1 MDLIG
6 NTISMVNGAFTNST
20 QATLIRKLTFYVT
33 TAREF
38 FLLNNHNTRNDVD
51 NTSKEFIKYDP
62 NGYKCCEQNDY
73 LELRSPVPFELDI
86 NWDDDSEIE
95 HVVAT
100 KSDSFYHVRWYSYDS
115 DYYKKYTGNGTDGKK
130 DELVPSWAFR
140 NHIFQGTK
148 KEHVVTMTFTKGY
161 IDWIFAYYIRFG
173 KYPLF
178 EVPELTTID
187 TSECPCD
194 VINTDRFLYCPN
206 LTTLGLRD
214 SIRSKYDK
222 YPDSIWQLTKLEN
235 LYIGSMVSD
244 RNADNNG
251 IRNIVK
257 LKNLVNFTIDSGVD
271 RYIKEFNE
279 LPNIRNIKISQRSN
293 ISTVKTMF
301 SKDGITKINPNL
313 HQLNP
318 LSCWQD
324 DTYNDMDIVTGTC
337 LNEIEDLSH
346 IKNLPTFFQIPK
358 GKKLVIPEWMDRT
371 FNFNYLDWGKIFG
384 QDRIDGKPTTIDLG
398 IESLYEHTKQFG
410 YNQNYVD
417 GPYKGKRNPWYN
429 LKLIAYSQRQ
439 PVSYRPTGIYQEP
452 TGFEKGVSDGNPTT
466 PMEMLYVLVNNYKW
480 TCIIPPKI
488 SINTNPGET
497 LKPASISLATIE
509 DEAINDNTL
518 EYVEYNTDEKNEID
532 GRILLIKD
540 SNVIDVIEGDLSH
553 TSVLVPND
561 VDIISFKTEDEA
573 KEYCN
578 KEGYNILLPNKNRWV

>member
-6 NTISMVNGAFTNST
+6 DIIPMVNGACTNST
-20 QATLIRKLTFYVT
+20 QTTLVRKLTFYVT

-38 FLLNNHNTRNDVD
+38 FLLNTHGSHGSVD
-51 NTSKEFIKYDP
+51 NTSKEYIKYDP
-62 NGYKCCEQNDY
+62 NGYNCCDNNDY
-73 LELRSPVPFELDI
+73 LELRSPVSFELDI
-86 NWDDDSEIE
+86 NWDDNSEIE

-100 KSDSFYHVRWYSYDS
+100 KSGSFYYVRWYSYDS
-115 DYYKKYTGNGTDGKK
+115 DYYRKYTGNGTDGQK
-130 DELVPSWAFR
+130 DVLIPNWAFR

-161 IDWIFAYYIRFG
+161 IDYIYAYYLRFG

-206 LTTLGLRD
+206 LTTLGLRS
-214 SIRSKYDK
+214 SISSKYDI
-222 YPDSIWQLTKLEN
+222 YPNSLWQLTKLKN
-235 LYIGSMVSD
+235 LYIDSFVSD

-257 LKNLVNFTIDSGVD
+257 LKNLVNLTIHGGVD

-279 LPNIRNIKISQRSN
+279 LPNIRYIKISQNGDTSN
-293 ISTVKTMF
+293 IKTIF

-313 HQLNP
+313 YQLNP
-318 LSCWQD
+318 LSSWQD
-324 DTYNDMDIVTGTC
+324 DTDTDMDIVTGTC
-337 LNEIEDLSH
+337 FNEIEDLSH
-346 IKNLPTFFQIPK
+346 ITVLPTFFQIPK
-358 GKKLVIPEWMDRT
+358 GKKIIIPEWMDRT
-371 FNFNYLDWGKIFG
+371 FNFKSLDWGKIFG
-384 QDRIDGKPTTIDLG
+384 QDRIDRKPTTIDLA

-429 LKLIAYSQRQ
+429 LKLTAYSQSQ

-452 TGFEKGVSDGNPTT
+452 TGFEKGVSDGNPTS

-480 TCIIPPKI
+480 TCIIPPETP
-488 SINTNPGET
+488 INTNPGET
-497 LKPASISLATIE
+497 FKPDSISLATIE

-518 EYVEYNTDEKNEID
+518 EYVEYNTDEKNEVD

-540 SNVIDVIEGDLSH
+540 SNVTDIIEGDLFN
-553 TSVLVPND
+553 TSVLIPND

-578 KEGYNILLPNKNRWV
+578 EKGYIYPSSK

>member
-6 NTISMVNGAFTNST
+6 DIIPMVNGACTNST
-20 QATLIRKLTFYVT
+20 QTTLVRKLTFYVT

-38 FLLNNHNTRNDVD
+38 FLLNRNGSHGSVD
-51 NTSKEFIKYDP
+51 NTSKEYIKYDP
-62 NGYKCCEQNDY
+62 NGYNCCDNNDY
-73 LELRSPVPFELDI
+73 LELRSPVSFELDI
-86 NWDDDSEIE
+86 NWDDNSEIE

-100 KSDSFYHVRWYSYDS
+100 KSGSFYYVRWYSYDS
-115 DYYKKYTGNGTDGKK
+115 DYYRKYTGNGTDGQK
-130 DELVPSWAFR
+130 DVLIPNWAFR

-161 IDWIFAYYIRFG
+161 IDYIYAYYLRFG

-194 VINTDRFLYCPN
+194 IINTDRFLYCPN
-206 LTTLGLRD
+206 LTTLGLR
-214 SIRSKYDK
+214 SAISSKYDI
-222 YPDSIWQLTKLEN
+222 YPNSLWQLTKLKN
-235 LYIGSMVSD
+235 LYIDSFVSD

-257 LKNLVNFTIDSGVD
+257 LKNLVNLTIHGGVD

-279 LPNIRNIKISQRSN
+279 LPNIRYIKISQDGDTSN
-293 ISTVKTMF
+293 IKTIF

-313 HQLNP
+313 YQLNP
-318 LSCWQD
+318 LSFWQD
-324 DTYNDMDIVTGTC
+324 ATDTDMDIVTGTC
-337 LNEIEDLSH
+337 FNEIEDLSH
-346 IKNLPTFFQIPK
+346 ITVLPTFFQIPK
-358 GKKLVIPEWMDRT
+358 GKKIIIPEWMDRT
-371 FNFNYLDWGKIFG
+371 FNFKSLDWGKIFG
-384 QDRIDGKPTTIDLG
+384 QDRIDRKPTTIDLA

-429 LKLIAYSQRQ
+429 LKLTAYSQSQ

-452 TGFEKGVSDGNPTT
+452 TGFEKGVSDGNPTS

-480 TCIIPPKI
+480 TCIIPPETP
-488 SINTNPGET
+488 INTNPGET
-497 LKPASISLATIE
+497 FKPDSISLATIE

-518 EYVEYNTDEKNEID
+518 EYVEYNTDEKNEVD

-540 SNVIDVIEGDLSH
+540 SNVTDIIEGDLFN
-553 TSVLVPND
+553 TSVLIPND

-578 KEGYNILLPNKNRWV
+578 EKGYIYPSSK

>member
-6 NTISMVNGAFTNST
+6 DIIPMVNGACTNST
-20 QATLIRKLTFYVT
+20 QTTLVRKLTFYVT

-38 FLLNNHNTRNDVD
+38 FLLNKLGSHGSVD
-51 NTSKEFIKYDP
+51 NTSKEYIKYDP
-62 NGYKCCEQNDY
+62 NGYNCCDNNDY
-73 LELRSPVPFELDI
+73 LELRSPVSFELDI
-86 NWDDDSEIE
+86 NWDDNSEIE

-100 KSDSFYHVRWYSYDS
+100 KSGSFYYVRWYSYDS
-115 DYYKKYTGNGTDGKK
+115 DYYRKYTGNGTDGQK
-130 DELVPSWAFR
+130 DVLIPNWAFR

-161 IDWIFAYYIRFG
+161 IDYIYAYYLRFG

-206 LTTLGLRD
+206 LTTLGLR
-214 SIRSKYDK
+214 SAISSKYDI
-222 YPDSIWQLTKLEN
+222 YPNSLWQLTKLKN
-235 LYIGSMVSD
+235 LYIDSFVSD

-257 LKNLVNFTIDSGVD
+257 LKNLVNLTIHGGVD

-279 LPNIRNIKISQRSN
+279 LPNIRYIKISQNGDTSN
-293 ISTVKTMF
+293 IKTIF

-313 HQLNP
+313 YQLNP

-324 DTYNDMDIVTGTC
+324 GTDTDMDIVTGTC
-337 LNEIEDLSH
+337 FNEIEDLSH
-346 IKNLPTFFQIPK
+346 ITVLPTFFQIPK
-358 GKKLVIPEWMDRT
+358 GKKIIIPEWMDRT
-371 FNFNYLDWGKIFG
+371 FNFKSLDWGKIFG
-384 QDRIDGKPTTIDLG
+384 QDRIDRKPTTIDLA

-429 LKLIAYSQRQ
+429 LKLTAYSQSQ

-452 TGFEKGVSDGNPTT
+452 TGFDKGVSDGNPTS
-466 PMEMLYVLVNNYKW
+466 PMEILYVLVNNYKW
-480 TCIIPPKI
+480 TCIIPPETP
-488 SINTNPGET
+488 INTNPGET
-497 LKPASISLATIE
+497 FKPDSISLATIE

-518 EYVEYNTDEKNEID
+518 EYVEYNTDEKNEVD

-540 SNVIDVIEGDLSH
+540 SNVTDIIEGDLFN
-553 TSVLVPND
+553 TSVLIPND

-578 KEGYNILLPNKNRWV
+578 EKGYIYPSSK

>member
-6 NTISMVNGAFTNST
+6 DIIPMVNGACTNST
-20 QATLIRKLTFYVT
+20 QTTLVRKLTFYVT

-38 FLLNNHNTRNDVD
+38 FLLNTHGSHGNVD
-51 NTSKEFIKYDP
+51 NTSKEYIKYDP
-62 NGYKCCEQNDY
+62 NGYNCCNQNDY
-73 LELRSPVPFELDI
+73 LELRSPVSFELDI

-100 KSDSFYHVRWYSYDS
+100 KSGSLYYVRWYSYDS
-115 DYYKKYTGNGTDGKK
+115 DYYVKYTGNGTDGKK
-130 DELVPSWAFR
+130 DVLIPNWAFR

-161 IDWIFAYYIRFG
+161 IDYIYAYYLRFG

-206 LTTLGLRD
+206 LTTLGLR
-214 SIRSKYDK
+214 SAISSRYDK
-222 YPDSIWQLTKLEN
+222 YPNSLWQLTKLKN
-235 LYIGSMVSD
+235 LYIDSFVSD

-257 LKNLVNFTIDSGVD
+257 LKNLVNLTIHGGVD

-279 LPNIRNIKISQRSN
+279 LPNIRYIKISQDGDTSN
-293 ISTVKTMF
+293 VKTIF

-313 HQLNP
+313 YQLNP

-324 DTYNDMDIVTGTC
+324 HPDTDMDIVIGTC
-337 LNEIEDLSH
+337 FNEIEDLSH
-346 IKNLPTFFQIPK
+346 ITELPTFFQIPK
-358 GKKLVIPEWMDRT
+358 GKKIIIPEWMDRA
-371 FNFNYLDWGKIFG
+371 FNFKNLNWGKIFG
-384 QDRIDGKPTTIDLG
+384 QDRIDRKPTTIDLG

-429 LKLIAYSQRQ
+429 LKLTAYSQSQ

-452 TGFEKGVSDGNPTT
+452 TGFEKGISDGNPTS

-480 TCIIPPKI
+480 TCIIPPETP
-488 SINTNPGET
+488 INTNPGET
-497 LKPASISLATIE
+497 LKPTSISLATIE
-509 DEAINDNTL
+509 DESINDNTL
-518 EYVEYNTDEKNEID
+518 EYVEYNTNEKNEVD
-532 GRILLIKD
+532 SRILLIKD
-540 SNVIDVIEGDLSH
+540 SNVTDVIEGDLFN
-553 TSVLVPND
+553 TSVFIPND

-573 KEYCN
+573 KEYCT
-578 KEGYNILLPNKNRWV
+578 KEGYIYPSSK

>member
-6 NTISMVNGAFTNST
+6 DIIPMVNGACTNST
-20 QATLIRKLTFYVT
+20 QTTLVRKLTFYVT

-38 FLLNNHNTRNDVD
+38 FLLNTHGSHSNVD
-51 NTSKEFIKYDP
+51 NTSKEYIKYDP
-62 NGYKCCEQNDY
+62 NGYICCDNNDY
-73 LELRSPVPFELDI
+73 LELRSPVSFELDI

-100 KSDSFYHVRWYSYDS
+100 KSGSFYYVRWYSYDS
-115 DYYKKYTGNGTDGKK
+115 DYYRKYTGNGTDGQK
-130 DELVPSWAFR
+130 DVLIPNWAFR

-161 IDWIFAYYIRFG
+161 IDYIYAYYLRFG

-178 EVPELTTID
+178 EVPELTTIY

-206 LTTLGLRD
+206 LTSLGL
-214 SIRSKYDK
+214 SSAISSKYDK
-222 YPDSIWQLTKLEN
+222 YPNSIWQLTKLKN
-235 LYIGSMVSD
+235 LYIDSFVSD

-257 LKNLVNFTIDSGVD
+257 LKNLVNLTIHGGVD

-279 LPNIRNIKISQRSN
+279 LPNIRYIKISQTGDTSN
-293 ISTVKTMF
+293 VKTIF

-313 HQLNP
+313 YQLNP

-324 DTYNDMDIVTGTC
+324 DSDTDMDIVTGTC
-337 LNEIEDLSH
+337 FNEIEDLSH
-346 IKNLPTFFQIPK
+346 ITVLPTFFQIPK
-358 GKKLVIPEWMDRT
+358 GKKIIIPEWMDRT
-371 FNFNYLDWGKIFG
+371 FNFKSLDWGKIFG
-384 QDRIDGKPTTIDLG
+384 QDRIDRKPTTIDLA

-429 LKLIAYSQRQ
+429 LKLTAYSQSQ

-452 TGFEKGVSDGNPTT
+452 TGFEKGVSDGNPAS

-480 TCIIPPKI
+480 TCIIPPET

-497 LKPASISLATIE
+497 FKPYSISLATIE
-509 DEAINDNTL
+509 NEAINDNTL
-518 EYVEYNTDEKNEID
+518 EYIEYNTNEKNEVD
-532 GRILLIKD
+532 SRILLIKD
-540 SNVIDVIEGDLSH
+540 SNLTDVIEGDLFN
-553 TSVLVPND
+553 TSVLIPND

-578 KEGYNILLPNKNRWV
+578 EKGYMYHSSK

>member
-6 NTISMVNGAFTNST
+6 DIIPMVNGACTNST
-20 QATLIRKLTFYVT
+20 QTTLVRKLTFYVT

-38 FLLNNHNTRNDVD
+38 FLLNTHGSHGNVD
-51 NTSKEFIKYDP
+51 NTSKEYIKYDP
-62 NGYKCCEQNDY
+62 NGYRCCDNNDY
-73 LELRSPVPFELDI
+73 LELRSPVSFELDI

-100 KSDSFYHVRWYSYDS
+100 KSGSFYYVRWYSYDS
-115 DYYKKYTGNGTDGKK
+115 DYYRKYTGNGTDGQK
-130 DELVPSWAFR
+130 DVLIPNWAFR

-161 IDWIFAYYIRFG
+161 IDYIYAYYLRFG

-206 LTTLGLRD
+206 LTTLGLR
-214 SIRSKYDK
+214 SAISSKYDK
-222 YPDSIWQLTKLEN
+222 YPNSLWQLTKLKN
-235 LYIGSMVSD
+235 LYIDSFVSD

-257 LKNLVNFTIDSGVD
+257 LKNLVNLTIHGGVD

-279 LPNIRNIKISQRSN
+279 LPNIRYIKISQDGDTSN
-293 ISTVKTMF
+293 VKTIF

-313 HQLNP
+313 YQLNP
-318 LSCWQD
+318 LSVWQD
-324 DTYNDMDIVTGTC
+324 GTDTDMDIVTGTC
-337 LNEIEDLSH
+337 FNEIEDLSH
-346 IKNLPTFFQIPK
+346 ITVLPTFFQIPK
-358 GKKLVIPEWMDRT
+358 GKKIIIPEWMDRT
-371 FNFNYLDWGKIFG
+371 FNFKSLDWGKIFG
-384 QDRIDGKPTTIDLG
+384 QDRIDRKPTTIDLA

-429 LKLIAYSQRQ
+429 LKLTAYSQSQ
-439 PVSYRPTGIYQEP
+439 PVSYRPTGIYQKP
-452 TGFEKGVSDGNPTT
+452 TGFEKGVSDGNPSS

-480 TCIIPPKI
+480 TCIIPPET

-509 DEAINDNTL
+509 DEAINDNAL
-518 EYVEYNTDEKNEID
+518 EYVEYNTDDKNEVD
-532 GRILLIKD
+532 GKILLIKD
-540 SNVIDVIEGDLSH
+540 SNVTDVIEGDLFN
-553 TSVLVPND
+553 TSVLIPND

-578 KEGYNILLPNKNRWV
+578 EEGYIYPSSK

>member
-6 NTISMVNGAFTNST
+6 DIIPMVNGACTNST
-20 QATLIRKLTFYVT
+20 QTTLVRKLTFYVT

-38 FLLNNHNTRNDVD
+38 FLLNTHGSHGSVD
-51 NTSKEFIKYDP
+51 NTSKEYIKYDP
-62 NGYKCCEQNDY
+62 NGYNCCDNNNY
-73 LELRSPVPFELDI
+73 LELRSPVSFELDI
-86 NWDDDSEIE
+86 NWDDNSEIE

-100 KSDSFYHVRWYSYDS
+100 KSGSFYYVRWYSYDS
-115 DYYKKYTGNGTDGKK
+115 DYYRKYTGNGTDGQK
-130 DELVPSWAFR
+130 DVLIPNWGFR

-161 IDWIFAYYIRFG
+161 IDYIWAYYLNFG

-187 TSECPCD
+187 TQECPCD

-206 LTTLGLRD
+206 LTTLGLR
-214 SIRSKYDK
+214 SVISSKYDK
-222 YPDSIWQLTKLEN
+222 YPNSLWQLTKLKN
-235 LYIGSMVSD
+235 LYIDSFVSD

-257 LKNLVNFTIDSGVD
+257 LKNLVNLTMYNGVD

-279 LPNIRNIKISQRSN
+279 LPNIRYIKISQAGDKSN
-293 ISTVKTMF
+293 IKTIF
-301 SKDGITKINPNL
+301 SKDSITKINPNL
-313 HQLNP
+313 YQLDP
-318 LSCWQD
+318 LSVSQD
-324 DTYNDMDIVTGTC
+324 DTDTDMDIVTGTC
-337 LNEIEDLSH
+337 FNEIEDLSH
-346 IKNLPTFFQIPK
+346 ITVLPTFFQIPK
-358 GKKLVIPEWMDRT
+358 GKKIIIPEWMDRT
-371 FNFNYLDWGKIFG
+371 FNFKSLNWSKIFG
-384 QDRIDGKPTTIDLG
+384 QDRIDRKPTTIDLG
-398 IESLYEHTKQFG
+398 IGSLYEHTKQFG

-429 LKLIAYSQRQ
+429 LKLTAYSQSQ

-452 TGFEKGVSDGNPTT
+452 TGFEKGVSDGNPAS

-480 TCIIPPKI
+480 TCIIPPETP
-488 SINTNPGET
+488 INTNPGET
-497 LKPASISLATIE
+497 LKPTSISLATIE

-518 EYVEYNTDEKNEID
+518 EYVEYNTDEKNEVD

-540 SNVIDVIEGDLSH
+540 SNVTDVIEGDLFN
-553 TSVLVPND
+553 TSVLIPND

-578 KEGYNILLPNKNRWV
+578 EEGYIYPSSK

>member
-6 NTISMVNGAFTNST
+6 DIIPMVNGAFTNST
-20 QATLIRKLTFYVT
+20 QPTLIRKLTFYVT

-38 FLLNNHNTRNDVD
+38 FLLNTRGSHGNVD
-51 NTSKEFIKYDP
+51 NTSKEYIKYDP
-62 NGYKCCEQNDY
+62 NGYRCCDNNDY
-73 LELRSPVPFELDI
+73 LELRSPVSFELDI
-86 NWDDDSEIE
+86 NWDDNSEIE

-100 KSDSFYHVRWYSYDS
+100 KSGSIYYVRWYSYDS
-115 DYYKKYTGNGTDGKK
+115 DYYRKYTGNGTDGQK
-130 DELVPSWAFR
+130 DVLIPNWAFR

-148 KEHVVTMTFTKGY
+148 KEHIVTMTFTKGY
-161 IDWIFAYYIRFG
+161 IDYIYAYYITFG

-187 TSECPCD
+187 TLECPCD

-206 LTTLGLRD
+206 LTTLGLR
-214 SIRSKYDK
+214 SVVRSKYDK
-222 YPDSIWQLTKLEN
+222 YPNSLWQLTKLKN
-235 LYIGSMVSD
+235 LYIDSFVSD

-257 LKNLVNFTIDSGVD
+257 LKNLVNLTIHDGVD

-279 LPNIRNIKISQRSN
+279 LPNIRYIKMSQDGDTSN
-293 ISTVKTMF
+293 VKTIF

-313 HQLNP
+313 YQLNP

-324 DTYNDMDIVTGTC
+324 DTNRNMDIVTGTC
-337 LNEIEDLSH
+337 FNEIEDLSN
-346 IKNLPTFFQIPK
+346 ITVLPNFFQIPK

-371 FNFNYLDWGKIFG
+371 FNFKDLDWGKIFG
-384 QDRIDGKPTTIDLG
+384 QDRIDRKPTTIDLG

-429 LKLIAYSQRQ
+429 LKLTAYSQSQ
-439 PVSYRPTGIYQEP
+439 PVSYRPTGIYQKP
-452 TGFEKGVSDGNPTT
+452 TGFEEGVSDGNPTS

-480 TCIIPPKI
+480 TCIIPPET
-488 SINTNPGET
+488 SIDTNPGET
-497 LKPASISLATIE
+497 LKPYSIE

-518 EYVEYNTDEKNEID
+518 EYVEYNIDEKNEVD

-540 SNVIDVIEGDLSH
+540 SNVTDVIEGDLFN
-553 TSVLVPND
+553 TSVLIPND

-578 KEGYNILLPNKNRWV
+578 EEGYMYPSSK

>member
-6 NTISMVNGAFTNST
+6 DIIPMVNGACTNST
-20 QATLIRKLTFYVT
+20 QTTLVRKLTFYVT

-38 FLLNNHNTRNDVD
+38 FLLNTHGSHGSVD
-51 NTSKEFIKYDP
+51 NTSKEYIKYDP
-62 NGYKCCEQNDY
+62 NGYNCCDNNDY
-73 LELRSPVPFELDI
+73 LELRSPVSFELDI
-86 NWDDDSEIE
+86 NWDDNSEIE

-100 KSDSFYHVRWYSYDS
+100 KSGSFYYVRWYSYDS
-115 DYYKKYTGNGTDGKK
+115 DYYRKYTGNGTDGQK
-130 DELVPSWAFR
+130 DVLIPNWGFR

-161 IDWIFAYYIRFG
+161 IDYIYAYYLSFG

-187 TSECPCD
+187 TQECPCD

-206 LTTLGLRD
+206 LTTLGLRLV
-214 SIRSKYDK
+214 IRSKYDK
-222 YPDSIWQLTKLEN
+222 YPNSLWQLTKLKN
-235 LYIGSMVSD
+235 LYIDSFVSD
-244 RNADNNG
+244 RNADNND

-257 LKNLVNFTIDSGVD
+257 LKNLVNLTMYNGVD

-279 LPNIRNIKISQRSN
+279 LPNIRYINISQSDKSNIKTI
-293 ISTVKTMF
+293 F
-301 SKDGITKINPNL
+301 SKDSITKINPNL
-313 HQLNP
+313 YQLNP
-318 LSCWQD
+318 LSFWQD
-324 DTYNDMDIVTGTC
+324 DTDTDMDIVTGTC
-337 LNEIEDLSH
+337 FNEIEDLSH
-346 IKNLPTFFQIPK
+346 ITVLPTFFQIPK
-358 GKKLVIPEWMDRT
+358 GKKIIIPEWMDRT
-371 FNFNYLDWGKIFG
+371 FNFKSLDWAKIFG
-384 QDRIDGKPTTIDLG
+384 QDRIDRKPTTIDLG
-398 IESLYEHTKQFG
+398 IGSLYEHTKQFG

-429 LKLIAYSQRQ
+429 LKLTAYSQSQ

-452 TGFEKGVSDGNPTT
+452 TGFEKGVSDGNPTS

-480 TCIIPPKI
+480 TCIIPPETP
-488 SINTNPGET
+488 INTNPGET
-497 LKPASISLATIE
+497 LKPDSISLATIE

-518 EYVEYNTDEKNEID
+518 EYVEYNTNEKNEVD

-540 SNVIDVIEGDLSH
+540 SNVTDVIEGDLFN
-553 TSVLVPND
+553 TSVLIPND

-578 KEGYNILLPNKNRWV
+578 EEGYIYPSYK

>member
-6 NTISMVNGAFTNST
+6 DIIPMVNGACTNST
-20 QATLIRKLTFYVT
+20 QTTLVRKLTFYVT

-38 FLLNNHNTRNDVD
+38 FLLNTHGSHGSVD
-51 NTSKEFIKYDP
+51 NTSKEYIKYDP
-62 NGYKCCEQNDY
+62 NGYNCCNNNDY
-73 LELRSPVPFELDI
+73 LELRSPVSFELDI
-86 NWDDDSEIE
+86 NWDDNSEIE

-100 KSDSFYHVRWYSYDS
+100 KSGSFYYVRWYSYDS
-115 DYYKKYTGNGTDGKK
+115 DYYRKYTGNGTDGQK
-130 DELVPSWAFR
+130 DVLIPNWAFR

-161 IDWIFAYYIRFG
+161 IDYIYAYYLRFG

-206 LTTLGLRD
+206 LTTLGLR
-214 SIRSKYDK
+214 SAISSKYDI
-222 YPDSIWQLTKLEN
+222 YPNSLWQLTKLKN
-235 LYIGSMVSD
+235 LYIDSFVSD

-257 LKNLVNFTIDSGVD
+257 LKNLVNLTIHGGVD

-279 LPNIRNIKISQRSN
+279 LPNIRYIKISQDGDTSN
-293 ISTVKTMF
+293 VKTIF

-313 HQLNP
+313 YQLNP
-318 LSCWQD
+318 LSSSQD
-324 DTYNDMDIVTGTC
+324 GTDTDMDIVTGTC
-337 LNEIEDLSH
+337 FNEIEDLSH
-346 IKNLPTFFQIPK
+346 ITVLPIFFQIPK
-358 GKKLVIPEWMDRT
+358 GKKIIIPEWMDRA
-371 FNFNYLDWGKIFG
+371 FNFKNLNWSKIFG
-384 QDRIDGKPTTIDLG
+384 QDRIDRKPTTIDLA

-410 YNQNYVD
+410 YNQNYID

-429 LKLIAYSQRQ
+429 LKLTAYSQPQ

-452 TGFEKGVSDGNPTT
+452 TGFEKGISDGNPTS

-480 TCIIPPKI
+480 TCIIPPETP
-488 SINTNPGET
+488 INTNPGET

-518 EYVEYNTDEKNEID
+518 EYVEYNTDEKNEVD

-540 SNVIDVIEGDLSH
+540 SNVTDVIEGDLFN
-553 TSVLVPND
+553 TSVLIPND

-578 KEGYNILLPNKNRWV
+578 EEGYMYPSSK

>member
-6 NTISMVNGAFTNST
+6 DIIPMVNGACTNST
-20 QATLIRKLTFYVT
+20 QTTLVRKLTFYVT

-38 FLLNNHNTRNDVD
+38 FLLNRNGSHGSVD
-51 NTSKEFIKYDP
+51 NTSKEYIKYDP
-62 NGYKCCEQNDY
+62 NGYNCCDNNDY
-73 LELRSPVPFELDI
+73 LELRSPVSFELDI
-86 NWDDDSEIE
+86 NWDDNSEIE

-100 KSDSFYHVRWYSYDS
+100 KSGSFYYVRWYSYDS
-115 DYYKKYTGNGTDGKK
+115 DYYRKYTGNGTDGQK
-130 DELVPSWAFR
+130 DVLIPNWAFR

-161 IDWIFAYYIRFG
+161 IDYIYAYYLIFG

-194 VINTDRFLYCPN
+194 IINTDRFLYCPN
-206 LTTLGLRD
+206 LTTLGLR
-214 SIRSKYDK
+214 SAISSKYDI
-222 YPDSIWQLTKLEN
+222 YPNSLWQLTKLKN
-235 LYIGSMVSD
+235 LYIDSFVSD

-257 LKNLVNFTIDSGVD
+257 LKNLVNLTIHGGVD

-279 LPNIRNIKISQRSN
+279 LPNIRYIKISQDGDTSN
-293 ISTVKTMF
+293 IKTIF

-313 HQLNP
+313 YQLNP
-318 LSCWQD
+318 LSFWQD
-324 DTYNDMDIVTGTC
+324 ATDTDMDIVTGTC
-337 LNEIEDLSH
+337 FNEIEDLSH
-346 IKNLPTFFQIPK
+346 ITVLPTFFQIPK
-358 GKKLVIPEWMDRT
+358 GKKIIIPEWMDRT
-371 FNFNYLDWGKIFG
+371 FNFKSLDWGKIFG
-384 QDRIDGKPTTIDLG
+384 QDRIDRKPTTIDLA

-429 LKLIAYSQRQ
+429 LKLTAYSQSQ

-452 TGFEKGVSDGNPTT
+452 TGFEKGVSDGNPTS

-480 TCIIPPKI
+480 TCIIPPETP
-488 SINTNPGET
+488 INTNPGET
-497 LKPASISLATIE
+497 FKPDSISLATIE

-518 EYVEYNTDEKNEID
+518 EYVEYNTDEKNEVD

-540 SNVIDVIEGDLSH
+540 SNVTDIIEGDLFN
-553 TSVLVPND
+553 TSVLIPND

-578 KEGYNILLPNKNRWV
+578 EKGYIYPSSK

>member
-6 NTISMVNGAFTNST
+6 DIIPMVNGAFTNST
-20 QATLIRKLTFYVT
+20 QPTLIRKLTFYVT

-38 FLLNNHNTRNDVD
+38 FLLNTRGSHGNVD
-51 NTSKEFIKYDP
+51 NTSKEYIKYDP
-62 NGYKCCEQNDY
+62 NGYRCCDNNDY
-73 LELRSPVPFELDI
+73 LELRSPVSFELDI
-86 NWDDDSEIE
+86 NWDDNSEIE

-100 KSDSFYHVRWYSYDS
+100 KSGSIYYVRWYSYDS
-115 DYYKKYTGNGTDGKK
+115 DYYRKYTGNGTDGQK
-130 DELVPSWAFR
+130 DVLIPNWAFR

-161 IDWIFAYYIRFG
+161 IDYIYAYYITFG

-187 TSECPCD
+187 TLECPCD

-206 LTTLGLRD
+206 LTTLGLR
-214 SIRSKYDK
+214 SVVRSKYDK
-222 YPDSIWQLTKLEN
+222 YPNSLWQLTKLKN
-235 LYIGSMVSD
+235 LYIDSFVSD

-257 LKNLVNFTIDSGVD
+257 LKNLVNLTIHDGVD

-279 LPNIRNIKISQRSN
+279 LPNIRYIKMSQDGDTSN
-293 ISTVKTMF
+293 VKTIF

-313 HQLNP
+313 YQLNP

-324 DTYNDMDIVTGTC
+324 DTNRNMDIVTGTC
-337 LNEIEDLSH
+337 FNEIEDLSN
-346 IKNLPTFFQIPK
+346 ITVLPNFFQIPK

-371 FNFNYLDWGKIFG
+371 FNFKDLDWGKIFG
-384 QDRIDGKPTTIDLG
+384 QDRIDRKPTTIDLG

-429 LKLIAYSQRQ
+429 LKLTAYSQSQ
-439 PVSYRPTGIYQEP
+439 PVSYRPTGIYQKP
-452 TGFEKGVSDGNPTT
+452 TGFEKGVSDGNPTS

-480 TCIIPPKI
+480 TCIIPPET
-488 SINTNPGET
+488 SIDTNPGET
-497 LKPASISLATIE
+497 LKPYSIE

-518 EYVEYNTDEKNEID
+518 EYVEYNIDEKNEVD

-540 SNVIDVIEGDLSH
+540 SNVTDVIEGDLFN
-553 TSVLVPND
+553 TSVLIPND

-578 KEGYNILLPNKNRWV
+578 EEGYMYPSSK

>member
-6 NTISMVNGAFTNST
+6 DIIPMVNGACTNST
-20 QATLIRKLTFYVT
+20 QTTLVRKLTFYVT

-38 FLLNNHNTRNDVD
+38 FLLNTHGSHGNVD
-51 NTSKEFIKYDP
+51 NTSKEYIKYDP
-62 NGYKCCEQNDY
+62 NGYRCCDNNDY
-73 LELRSPVPFELDI
+73 LELRSPVSFELDI

-100 KSDSFYHVRWYSYDS
+100 KSGSFYYVRWYSYDS
-115 DYYKKYTGNGTDGKK
+115 DYYRKYTGNGTDGQK
-130 DELVPSWAFR
+130 DVLIPNWAFR
-140 NHIFQGTK
+140 NHIFQGIK

-161 IDWIFAYYIRFG
+161 IDYIYAYYLRFG

-206 LTTLGLRD
+206 LTTLGLR
-214 SIRSKYDK
+214 SAISSKYDK
-222 YPDSIWQLTKLEN
+222 YPNSLWQLTKLKN
-235 LYIGSMVSD
+235 LYIDSFVSD

-257 LKNLVNFTIDSGVD
+257 LKNLVNLTIHGGVD

-279 LPNIRNIKISQRSN
+279 LPNIRYIKISQDGDTSN
-293 ISTVKTMF
+293 VKTIF

-313 HQLNP
+313 YQLNP
-318 LSCWQD
+318 LSVWQD
-324 DTYNDMDIVTGTC
+324 GTDTDMDIVTGTC
-337 LNEIEDLSH
+337 FNEIEDLSH
-346 IKNLPTFFQIPK
+346 ITVLPTFFQIPK
-358 GKKLVIPEWMDRT
+358 GKKIIIPEWMDRT
-371 FNFNYLDWGKIFG
+371 FNFKSLDWGKIFG
-384 QDRIDGKPTTIDLG
+384 QDRIDRKPTTIDLA

-429 LKLIAYSQRQ
+429 LKLTAYSQSQ
-439 PVSYRPTGIYQEP
+439 PVSYRPTGIYQKP
-452 TGFEKGVSDGNPTT
+452 TGFEKGVSDGNPTS

-480 TCIIPPKI
+480 TCIIPPET

-497 LKPASISLATIE
+497 LKPYSISLAAIE

-518 EYVEYNTDEKNEID
+518 EYVEYNIDEKNEVD

-540 SNVIDVIEGDLSH
+540 SNVTDVIEGDLFN
-553 TSVLVPND
+553 TSVLIPND

-578 KEGYNILLPNKNRWV
+578 EEGYIYPSSK

>member
-6 NTISMVNGAFTNST
+6 DIIPMVNGACTNST
-20 QATLIRKLTFYVT
+20 QTTLVRKLTFYVT

-38 FLLNNHNTRNDVD
+38 FLLNTRGSHGSVD
-51 NTSKEFIKYDP
+51 NTSKEYIKYDP
-62 NGYKCCEQNDY
+62 NGYNCCDSNDY
-73 LELRSPVPFELDI
+73 LELRSPVSFELDI
-86 NWDDDSEIE
+86 NWDDNSEIE

-100 KSDSFYHVRWYSYDS
+100 KSGSFYYVRWYSYDS
-115 DYYKKYTGNGTDGKK
+115 DYYRKYTGNGTDGQK
-130 DELVPSWAFR
+130 DVLIPNWGFR

-161 IDWIFAYYIRFG
+161 IDYIYAYHLSFG

-178 EVPELTTID
+178 EVPELTTIY
-187 TSECPCD
+187 TQECSCN

-206 LTTLGLRD
+206 LTTLGLR
-214 SIRSKYDK
+214 SVISSKYDK
-222 YPDSIWQLTKLEN
+222 YPNSLWQLTKLKN
-235 LYIGSMVSD
+235 LYIDSFVSD

-257 LKNLVNFTIDSGVD
+257 LKNLVNLTMYNGVD

-279 LPNIRNIKISQRSN
+279 LPNIRYIKISQSDDKSN
-293 ISTVKTMF
+293 IKTIF
-301 SKDGITKINPNL
+301 SKDSITKINPNL
-313 HQLNP
+313 YQLSP
-318 LSCWQD
+318 LSIWQD
-324 DTYNDMDIVTGTC
+324 DTDTDMDIVTGTC
-337 LNEIEDLSH
+337 FNEIEDLSH
-346 IKNLPTFFQIPK
+346 ITVLPTFFQIPK
-358 GKKLVIPEWMDRT
+358 GKKIIIPEWMDRT
-371 FNFNYLDWGKIFG
+371 FNFKSLDWGKIFG
-384 QDRIDGKPTTIDLG
+384 QDRIDRKPTTIDLG
-398 IESLYEHTKQFG
+398 IGSLYEHTKQFG

-429 LKLIAYSQRQ
+429 LKLTAYSQSQ

-452 TGFEKGVSDGNPTT
+452 TGFEKGVSDGNPTS

-480 TCIIPPKI
+480 TCIIPPETP
-488 SINTNPGET
+488 INTNPGET
-497 LKPASISLATIE
+497 LKPDSISLTTIE

-518 EYVEYNTDEKNEID
+518 EYVEYNTDEKNEVY

-540 SNVIDVIEGDLSH
+540 SNVTDVIEGDLFN
-553 TSVLVPND
+553 TSVLIPND

-578 KEGYNILLPNKNRWV
+578 EEGYIYPSSK

>member
-6 NTISMVNGAFTNST
+6 DIIPMVNGACTNST
-20 QATLIRKLTFYVT
+20 QTTLVRKLTFYVT

-38 FLLNNHNTRNDVD
+38 FLLNIYGSHDGVD
-51 NTSKEFIKYDP
+51 NTSKEYIKYDP
-62 NGYKCCEQNDY
+62 NGYNCCDNNDY
-73 LELRSPVPFELDI
+73 VELRSPVSFELDV
-86 NWDDDSEIE
+86 NWDDNSEIE

-100 KSDSFYHVRWYSYDS
+100 KSGSLYHVRWYSYDS
-115 DYYKKYTGNGTDGKK
+115 DYYVKYTGNGTDGQK
-130 DELVPSWAFR
+130 DAFISSWGFR

-161 IDWIFAYYIRFG
+161 IDYIWAHHLSLG

-187 TSECPCD
+187 TQDCPCD
-194 VINTDRFLYCPN
+194 VINIDRFLYCPN
-206 LTTLGLRD
+206 LTTLGLK
-214 SIRSKYDK
+214 SVVSSKYDK
-222 YPDSIWQLTKLEN
+222 YPNSLWQLTKLKN
-235 LYIGSMVSD
+235 LYIDSFVSD

-257 LKNLVNFTIDSGVD
+257 LKNLVNLTMYNGVD

-279 LPNIRNIKISQRSN
+279 LPNIRYIKISQSGDKSN
-293 ISTVKTMF
+293 IKTMF
-301 SKDGITKINPNL
+301 SKDSITKINPNL
-313 HQLNP
+313 YQLDS
-318 LSCWQD
+318 LSVWQD
-324 DTYNDMDIVTGTC
+324 DTDTDMDIVTGTC
-337 LNEIEDLSH
+337 FNEIEDLSH
-346 IKNLPTFFQIPK
+346 ITVLPNFFQIPK
-358 GKKLVIPEWMDRT
+358 GKKIIIPEWMDRT
-371 FNFNYLDWGKIFG
+371 FNFESLSWGKIFG
-384 QDRIDGKPTTIDLG
+384 QDRIDKKPTTIDLG

-429 LKLIAYSQRQ
+429 LKLTAYIQSQ

-452 TGFEKGVSDGNPTT
+452 TGFEKGVSDGNPTS

-480 TCIIPPKI
+480 TCIIPPETT
-488 SINTNPGET
+488 INTNPGET
-497 LKPASISLATIE
+497 LKPTSISLATIE

-518 EYVEYNTDEKNEID
+518 EYVEYNTDEKNEVD

-540 SNVIDVIEGDLSH
+540 SNVTDVIEGDLFN
-553 TSVLVPND
+553 TSVLIPND
-561 VDIISFKTEDEA
+561 VDMISFKTEDEA

-578 KEGYNILLPNKNRWV
+578 EEGYIYPSSK

>member
-6 NTISMVNGAFTNST
+6 DIIPMINGACTNST
-20 QATLIRKLTFYVT
+20 QTTLVRKLTFYVT

-38 FLLNNHNTRNDVD
+38 FLLNTHGSHGSVD
-51 NTSKEFIKYDP
+51 NTSKEYIKYDP
-62 NGYKCCEQNDY
+62 NGYNCCDNNDY
-73 LELRSPVPFELDI
+73 LDLRSPVSFELDI
-86 NWDDDSEIE
+86 NWDDNSEIE

-100 KSDSFYHVRWYSYDS
+100 KSGSFYYVRWYSYDS
-115 DYYKKYTGNGTDGKK
+115 DYYRKYTGNGTDGQK
-130 DELVPSWAFR
+130 DVLIPNWAFR

-161 IDWIFAYYIRFG
+161 INYIYAYYLKFG

-206 LTTLGLRD
+206 LTTLGLR
-214 SIRSKYDK
+214 SAISSKYDK
-222 YPDSIWQLTKLEN
+222 YPNSLWQLTKLKN
-235 LYIGSMVSD
+235 LYIDSFVSD
-244 RNADNNG
+244 KNADNNG

-257 LKNLVNFTIDSGVD
+257 LKNLENLTIHNGVD

-279 LPNIRNIKISQRSN
+279 LPNIRYIKMSQRDDKSN
-293 ISTVKTMF
+293 VKTIF

-313 HQLNP
+313 YNLNP

-324 DTYNDMDIVTGTC
+324 DTDTDMDIVTGTC
-337 LNEIEDLSH
+337 FNEIEDLSH
-346 IKNLPTFFQIPK
+346 ITEIPNFFQIPK
-358 GKKLVIPEWMDRT
+358 GKKIIIPEWMDRT
-371 FNFNYLDWGKIFG
+371 FNFKELNWGKIFG
-384 QDRIDGKPTTIDLG
+384 QDRIDRKPTTIDLG
-398 IESLYEHTKQFG
+398 IGSLYEHTKQFG
-410 YNQNYVD
+410 YNQNYVN

-429 LKLIAYSQRQ
+429 LKLTTYLQSQ

-452 TGFEKGVSDGNPTT
+452 TGFEKGVSDGNPAS

-480 TCIIPPKI
+480 TCIIPPET
-488 SINTNPGET
+488 SIITNPGEI
-497 LKPASISLATIE
+497 LKPNSMSLATIE

-518 EYVEYNTDEKNEID
+518 EYVEYNTDEKNEVD

-540 SNVIDVIEGDLSH
+540 NNVTDVIEGDLFN
-553 TSVLVPND
+553 TSVLIPND

-578 KEGYNILLPNKNRWV
+578 EEGYMYPSSK

>member
-1 MDLIG
+1 MI
-6 NTISMVNGAFTNST
+6 
-20 QATLIRKLTFYVT
+20 
-33 TAREF
+33 
-38 FLLNNHNTRNDVD
+38 
-51 NTSKEFIKYDP
+51 P
-62 NGYKCCEQNDY
+62 N
-73 LELRSPVPFELDI
+73 
-86 NWDDDSEIE
+86 
-95 HVVAT
+95 
-100 KSDSFYHVRWYSYDS
+100 
-115 DYYKKYTGNGTDGKK
+115 
-130 DELVPSWAFR
+130 WAFR

-161 IDWIFAYYIRFG
+161 IDYIYAYYLRFG

-206 LTTLGLRD
+206 LTTLGLR
-214 SIRSKYDK
+214 SAISSKYDI
-222 YPDSIWQLTKLEN
+222 YPNSLWQLTKLKN
-235 LYIGSMVSD
+235 LYIDSFVSD

-257 LKNLVNFTIDSGVD
+257 LKNLVNLTIHGGVD

-279 LPNIRNIKISQRSN
+279 LPNIRYIKISQDGDTSN
-293 ISTVKTMF
+293 IKTIF

-313 HQLNP
+313 YQLNP

-324 DTYNDMDIVTGTC
+324 ATDADMDIVTGTC
-337 LNEIEDLSH
+337 FNEIEDLSH
-346 IKNLPTFFQIPK
+346 ITVLPTFFQIPK
-358 GKKLVIPEWMDRT
+358 DKKIIIPEWMDRT
-371 FNFNYLDWGKIFG
+371 FNFKSLDWGKIFG
-384 QDRIDGKPTTIDLG
+384 QDRIDRKPTTIDLA

-429 LKLIAYSQRQ
+429 LKLTAYSQSQ

-452 TGFEKGVSDGNPTT
+452 TGFEKGVSDGNPTS
-466 PMEMLYVLVNNYKW
+466 PMEILYVLVNNYKW
-480 TCIIPPKI
+480 TCIIPPET

-497 LKPASISLATIE
+497 FKPDSISLATIE

-518 EYVEYNTDEKNEID
+518 EYVEYNTDEKNEVD

-540 SNVIDVIEGDLSH
+540 SNVTDVIEGDLFN
-553 TSVLVPND
+553 TSVLIPND

-578 KEGYNILLPNKNRWV
+578 EEGYMYPSSK

>member
-6 NTISMVNGAFTNST
+6 DIIPMVNGACTNST
-20 QATLIRKLTFYVT
+20 QTTLVRKLTFYVT

-38 FLLNNHNTRNDVD
+38 FLLNRHGSHSNVD
-51 NTSKEFIKYDP
+51 NTSKEYIKYDP
-62 NGYKCCEQNDY
+62 NGYICCDENDY
-73 LELRSPVPFELDI
+73 LELRSPVSFELDI

-100 KSDSFYHVRWYSYDS
+100 KSGSFYCVRWYSYDS
-115 DYYKKYTGNGTDGKK
+115 DYYKKYTGNGTDGQK
-130 DELVPSWAFR
+130 DLLIHNWAFR

-161 IDWIFAYYIRFG
+161 IDYIYAYYLTFG

-178 EVPELTTID
+178 EVPELTTIN
-187 TSECPCD
+187 TSQCPCD

-206 LTTLGLRD
+206 LNTLGL
-214 SIRSKYDK
+214 SSTISSKYDK
-222 YPDSIWQLTKLEN
+222 YPNSIWQLTKLKN
-235 LYIGSMVSD
+235 LYIDSFVSD

-257 LKNLVNFTIDSGVD
+257 LKNLVNLTIHGGVD

-279 LPNIRNIKISQRSN
+279 LPNIRYIKISQTGDTSN
-293 ISTVKTMF
+293 VKTIF

-313 HQLNP
+313 YQLNP
-318 LSCWQD
+318 LSNWQD
-324 DTYNDMDIVTGTC
+324 DTDADMDIVTGTC
-337 LNEIEDLSH
+337 FNEIEDLSH
-346 IKNLPTFFQIPK
+346 ITVLPTFFQIPK
-358 GKKLVIPEWMDRT
+358 GKKIIIPEWMDRT
-371 FNFNYLDWGKIFG
+371 FNFKSLDWSKIFG
-384 QDRIDGKPTTIDLG
+384 QDRIDRKPTTIDLG

-429 LKLIAYSQRQ
+429 LKLTAYSQSQ

-452 TGFEKGVSDGNPTT
+452 TGFEKGVSDGNPTS

-480 TCIIPPKI
+480 TCIIPPET

-497 LKPASISLATIE
+497 FKPYSISLATIE
-509 DEAINDNTL
+509 NEAINDNTL
-518 EYVEYNTDEKNEID
+518 EYIEYNTNEKNEVD
-532 GRILLIKD
+532 SRILLIKD
-540 SNVIDVIEGDLSH
+540 SNVTDVIEGDLFN
-553 TSVLVPND
+553 TSVLIPND

-578 KEGYNILLPNKNRWV
+578 KEGYMYPSSK

>member
-6 NTISMVNGAFTNST
+6 DIIPMVNGALTNNT
-20 QATLIRKLTFYVT
+20 QTTLVRKLTFYVT

-38 FLLNNHNTRNDVD
+38 FLLNRYGSHGSVN
-51 NTSKEFIKYDP
+51 NTSKEYIKYDP
-62 NGYKCCEQNDY
+62 NGYNCCDENDY
-73 LELRSPVPFELDI
+73 LELRSPVSFELDI
-86 NWDDDSEIE
+86 NWDDNSEIE

-100 KSDSFYHVRWYSYDS
+100 KSGSFYYIRWYSYDS
-115 DYYKKYTGNGTDGKK
+115 DYYRKYTGNGTDGQK
-130 DELVPSWAFR
+130 DVLIPNWAFR

-161 IDWIFAYYIRFG
+161 IDYIYAHYITFG
-173 KYPLF
+173 KYPLL
-178 EVPELTTID
+178 EVPELTTIS

-206 LTTLGLRD
+206 LTTLGLGFVI
-214 SIRSKYDK
+214 SSKYDK
-222 YPDSIWQLTKLEN
+222 YPNSLWQLTKLKN
-235 LYIGSMVSD
+235 LYIDSFVSD
-244 RNADNNG
+244 KNADNNG

-257 LKNLVNFTIDSGVD
+257 LKNLVNLTMHNGVD

-279 LPNIRNIKISQRSN
+279 LPNIRYINMSQGGDTSN
-293 ISTVKTMF
+293 VKTIF

-313 HQLNP
+313 YQLNP
-318 LSCWQD
+318 LSIWQN
-324 DTYNDMDIVTGTC
+324 DTYTDMDIVTGTC
-337 LNEIEDLSH
+337 FNEIEDLSH
-346 IKNLPTFFQIPK
+346 ITVLPNFFQIPK
-358 GKKLVIPEWMDRT
+358 GKKIIIPEWMDRT
-371 FNFNYLDWGKIFG
+371 FNFKNLDWIKIFG
-384 QDRIDGKPTTIDLG
+384 QDRIDRKPTTIDLG

-429 LKLIAYSQRQ
+429 LKLTAYLQSQ
-439 PVSYRPTGIYQEP
+439 PASYRPTGIYQEP
-452 TGFEKGVSDGNPTT
+452 TGFEEGVSDGNPTS

-480 TCIIPPKI
+480 TCIIPPETP
-488 SINTNPGET
+488 INTNPGET

-518 EYVEYNTDEKNEID
+518 EYVEYNTDEKNEVN

-540 SNVIDVIEGDLSH
+540 SNVTDVIEGDLFN
-553 TSVLVPND
+553 TSVLIPND

-578 KEGYNILLPNKNRWV
+578 EEGYMYPSSK

>member
-6 NTISMVNGAFTNST
+6 DIIPMINGACTNST
-20 QATLIRKLTFYVT
+20 QTTLVRKLTFYVT

-38 FLLNNHNTRNDVD
+38 FLLNTHGSHGNVD
-51 NTSKEFIKYDP
+51 NTSKEYIKYDP
-62 NGYKCCEQNDY
+62 NGYNCCDNNDY
-73 LELRSPVPFELDI
+73 LELRSPVSFELDI
-86 NWDDDSEIE
+86 NWDDNSEIE

-100 KSDSFYHVRWYSYDS
+100 KSGSFYHVRWYSYDS
-115 DYYKKYTGNGTDGKK
+115 DYYKKYTGNGTDGQK
-130 DELVPSWAFR
+130 DILIPNWAFR

-161 IDWIFAYYIRFG
+161 INYIYAYYLRFG

-206 LTTLGLRD
+206 LTTLGLRLAI
-214 SIRSKYDK
+214 SSKYDK
-222 YPDSIWQLTKLEN
+222 YPNSLWQLTKLKN
-235 LYIGSMVSD
+235 LYIDSFVSD
-244 RNADNNG
+244 KNADNNG

-257 LKNLVNFTIDSGVD
+257 LKNLENLTIHDGVD

-279 LPNIRNIKISQRSN
+279 LPNIRYIKISQGSN
-293 ISTVKTMF
+293 KSNVKTIF

-313 HQLNP
+313 YNLNP

-324 DTYNDMDIVTGTC
+324 DTDTDMDIVTGTC
-337 LNEIEDLSH
+337 FNEIEDLSH
-346 IKNLPTFFQIPK
+346 ITEIPSFFQIPK
-358 GKKLVIPEWMDRT
+358 GKKIIIPEWMDRT
-371 FNFNYLDWGKIFG
+371 FNFKHLNWIKIFG
-384 QDRIDGKPTTIDLG
+384 QDRIDRKPTTIDLG
-398 IESLYEHTKQFG
+398 IGSLYEHTKQFG
-410 YNQNYVD
+410 YNRNYVN

-429 LKLIAYSQRQ
+429 LKLTAYLQSQ

-452 TGFEKGVSDGNPTT
+452 TGFEKGVSDGNPAS

-480 TCIIPPKI
+480 TCIIPPET
-488 SINTNPGET
+488 SIITNPGEI
-497 LKPASISLATIE
+497 LKPNSMSLATIE

-518 EYVEYNTDEKNEID
+518 EYVEYNTDEKNEVD

-540 SNVIDVIEGDLSH
+540 NNVTDVIEGDLFN
-553 TSVLVPND
+553 TSILIPND

-578 KEGYNILLPNKNRWV
+578 EEGYIYPSSK

>member
-6 NTISMVNGAFTNST
+6 DIIPMINGACTNST
-20 QATLIRKLTFYVT
+20 QTTLVRKLTFYVT

-38 FLLNNHNTRNDVD
+38 FLLNTHGSHGSVD
-51 NTSKEFIKYDP
+51 NTSKEYIKYDP
-62 NGYKCCEQNDY
+62 NGYNCCDNNDY
-73 LELRSPVPFELDI
+73 LDLRSPVSFELDI
-86 NWDDDSEIE
+86 NWDDNSEIE

-100 KSDSFYHVRWYSYDS
+100 KSGSFYYVRWYSYDS
-115 DYYKKYTGNGTDGKK
+115 DYYKKYTGNGTDGQK
-130 DELVPSWAFR
+130 DVLIPNWAFR

-161 IDWIFAYYIRFG
+161 INYIYAYYLTFG

-206 LTTLGLRD
+206 LTTLGLK
-214 SIRSKYDK
+214 SAISSKYDK
-222 YPDSIWQLTKLEN
+222 YPNSLWQLTKLKN
-235 LYIGSMVSD
+235 LYIDSFVSD
-244 RNADNNG
+244 KNADNNG

-257 LKNLVNFTIDSGVD
+257 LKNLENLTIHDGVD

-279 LPNIRNIKISQRSN
+279 LPNIRYIKMSQFGDKSN
-293 ISTVKTMF
+293 VKTIF

-313 HQLNP
+313 YNLNP

-324 DTYNDMDIVTGTC
+324 DTDTDMDIVTGTC
-337 LNEIEDLSH
+337 FNEIEDLSH
-346 IKNLPTFFQIPK
+346 ITEIPNFFQIPK
-358 GKKLVIPEWMDRT
+358 GKKIIIPEWMDRT
-371 FNFNYLDWGKIFG
+371 FNFKYLNWGKIFG
-384 QDRIDGKPTTIDLG
+384 QDRIDRKPTTIDLG
-398 IESLYEHTKQFG
+398 IGSLYEHTKQFG
-410 YNQNYVD
+410 YNQNYVN

-429 LKLIAYSQRQ
+429 LKLTAYSQSQ

-452 TGFEKGVSDGNPTT
+452 TGFEKGVSDGNPAS

-480 TCIIPPKI
+480 TCIIPPET
-488 SINTNPGET
+488 SIITNPGEI
-497 LKPASISLATIE
+497 LKPNSMSLATIE

-518 EYVEYNTDEKNEID
+518 EYVEYNTDEKNEVD

-540 SNVIDVIEGDLSH
+540 NNVTDVIEGDLFN
-553 TSVLVPND
+553 TSVLIPND

-578 KEGYNILLPNKNRWV
+578 EEGYIYPSSK

>member
-6 NTISMVNGAFTNST
+6 DIIPMINGACTNST
-20 QATLIRKLTFYVT
+20 QTTLVRKLTFYVT

-38 FLLNNHNTRNDVD
+38 FLLNKHGSHGSVD
-51 NTSKEFIKYDP
+51 NTSKEYIKYDP
-62 NGYKCCEQNDY
+62 NGYNCCDNNDY
-73 LELRSPVPFELDI
+73 LELRSPVSFELDI
-86 NWDDDSEIE
+86 NWDDNSEIE

-100 KSDSFYHVRWYSYDS
+100 KSGSFYYVRWYSYDS
-115 DYYKKYTGNGTDGKK
+115 DYYRKYTGNGTDGQK
-130 DELVPSWAFR
+130 DVLIPNWAFR

-161 IDWIFAYYIRFG
+161 INYIYAYYLTFG

-206 LTTLGLRD
+206 LTTLGLR
-214 SIRSKYDK
+214 SAISSKYDK
-222 YPDSIWQLTKLEN
+222 YPNSLWQLTKLKN
-235 LYIGSMVSD
+235 LYIDSFVSD
-244 RNADNNG
+244 KNADNNG

-257 LKNLVNFTIDSGVD
+257 LKNLENLTIHNGVD

-279 LPNIRNIKISQRSN
+279 LPNIRYIKISQNGDTSN
-293 ISTVKTMF
+293 VKTIF

-313 HQLNP
+313 YWLNP

-324 DTYNDMDIVTGTC
+324 DKDTDMDIVTGTC
-337 LNEIEDLSH
+337 FNEIEDLSH
-346 IKNLPTFFQIPK
+346 ITVLPTFFQIPK
-358 GKKLVIPEWMDRT
+358 GKKIIIPEWMDRT
-371 FNFNYLDWGKIFG
+371 FNFKNLDWGKIFG
-384 QDRIDGKPTTIDLG
+384 QDRIDRKPTTIDLA

-410 YNQNYVD
+410 YNQNYVN

-429 LKLIAYSQRQ
+429 LKLTAYSQSQ
-439 PVSYRPTGIYQEP
+439 PVSFRPTGIYQKP
-452 TGFEKGVSDGNPTT
+452 TGFEKGVSDGNPAS

-480 TCIIPPKI
+480 TCIIPPET
-488 SINTNPGET
+488 SINTNPGEI
-497 LKPASISLATIE
+497 LKPTSMLLATIE
-509 DEAINDNTL
+509 YEAINDNTL
-518 EYVEYNTDEKNEID
+518 EYVEYNTDEKNEVD

-540 SNVIDVIEGDLSH
+540 NNVTDVIEGDLFN
-553 TSVLVPND
+553 TSVLIPND

-578 KEGYNILLPNKNRWV
+578 EEGYIYPSSK

>member
-6 NTISMVNGAFTNST
+6 DIIPMINGACTNST
-20 QATLIRKLTFYVT
+20 QTTLVRKLTFYVT

-38 FLLNNHNTRNDVD
+38 FLLNIHGSHGSVD
-51 NTSKEFIKYDP
+51 NTSKEYIKYDP
-62 NGYKCCEQNDY
+62 NGYNCCDNNDY
-73 LELRSPVPFELDI
+73 LELRSPVSFELDI
-86 NWDDDSEIE
+86 NWDDNSEIE

-100 KSDSFYHVRWYSYDS
+100 KSGSFYYVRWYSYDS
-115 DYYKKYTGNGTDGKK
+115 DYYKKYTGNGTDGQK
-130 DELVPSWAFR
+130 DVLIPNWAFR

-161 IDWIFAYYIRFG
+161 INYIYAHYLTFG

-206 LTTLGLRD
+206 LTTLGLR
-214 SIRSKYDK
+214 STISSKYDK
-222 YPDSIWQLTKLEN
+222 YPNSLWQLTKLKN
-235 LYIGSMVSD
+235 LYIDSFVSD
-244 RNADNNG
+244 KNADNNG

-257 LKNLVNFTIDSGVD
+257 LKNLENLTIHDGVD

-279 LPNIRNIKISQRSN
+279 LPNIRYIKMSQRSDKSN
-293 ISTVKTMF
+293 VKTIF

-313 HQLNP
+313 YNLNP

-324 DTYNDMDIVTGTC
+324 DTDTDMDIVTGTC
-337 LNEIEDLSH
+337 FNEIEDLSH
-346 IKNLPTFFQIPK
+346 ITEIPNFFQIPK
-358 GKKLVIPEWMDRT
+358 GKKIIIPEWMDRT
-371 FNFNYLDWGKIFG
+371 FNFKYLNWGKIFG
-384 QDRIDGKPTTIDLG
+384 QDRIDRKPTTIDLG
-398 IESLYEHTKQFG
+398 IGSLYEHTKQFG
-410 YNQNYVD
+410 YNQNYVN

-429 LKLIAYSQRQ
+429 LKLTAYSQSQ

-452 TGFEKGVSDGNPTT
+452 TGFEKGVSDGNPAS

-480 TCIIPPKI
+480 TCIIPPET
-488 SINTNPGET
+488 SIITNPGEI
-497 LKPASISLATIE
+497 LKPNSMSLATIE

-518 EYVEYNTDEKNEID
+518 EYVEYNTDEKNEVD

-540 SNVIDVIEGDLSH
+540 NNVTDVIEGDLFN
-553 TSVLVPND
+553 TSVLIPND

-578 KEGYNILLPNKNRWV
+578 EEGYIYPSSK

>member
-6 NTISMVNGAFTNST
+6 DIIPIVNGACTNST
-20 QATLIRKLTFYVT
+20 QTTLVRKLTFYVT

-38 FLLNNHNTRNDVD
+38 FLLNTHGSHSNVD
-51 NTSKEFIKYDP
+51 NTSKEYIIYDP
-62 NGYKCCEQNDY
+62 NGYNCCDNNDY
-73 LELRSPVPFELDI
+73 LELRSPVSFELDI

-100 KSDSFYHVRWYSYDS
+100 KSGYFYYVRWYSYDS
-115 DYYKKYTGNGTDGKK
+115 DYYRKYTGNGTDGQK
-130 DELVPSWAFR
+130 DILIPNWAFR

-161 IDWIFAYYIRFG
+161 IDYIYAYCLRFG

-187 TSECPCD
+187 TSKCPCD

-206 LTTLGLRD
+206 LTTLGLR
-214 SIRSKYDK
+214 SAISSKYDI
-222 YPDSIWQLTKLEN
+222 YPNSLWQLTKLKN
-235 LYIGSMVSD
+235 LYIDSFVSD

-257 LKNLVNFTIDSGVD
+257 LKNLVNLTIHGGVD

-279 LPNIRNIKISQRSN
+279 LPNIRYIKISQDGDTSN
-293 ISTVKTMF
+293 IKTIF

-313 HQLNP
+313 YQLNP

-324 DTYNDMDIVTGTC
+324 ATDADMDIVTGTC
-337 LNEIEDLSH
+337 FNEIEDLSH
-346 IKNLPTFFQIPK
+346 ITVLPTFFQIPK
-358 GKKLVIPEWMDRT
+358 DKKIIIPEWMDRT
-371 FNFNYLDWGKIFG
+371 FNFKSLDWGKIFG
-384 QDRIDGKPTTIDLG
+384 QDRIDRKPTTIDLA

-429 LKLIAYSQRQ
+429 LKLTAYSQSQ

-452 TGFEKGVSDGNPTT
+452 TGFEKGVSDGNPTS
-466 PMEMLYVLVNNYKW
+466 PMEILYVLVNNYKW
-480 TCIIPPKI
+480 TCIIPPET

-497 LKPASISLATIE
+497 FKPDSISLATIE

-518 EYVEYNTDEKNEID
+518 EYVEYNTDEKNEVD

-540 SNVIDVIEGDLSH
+540 SNVTDVIEGDLFN
-553 TSVLVPND
+553 TSVLIPND

-578 KEGYNILLPNKNRWV
+578 EEGYMYPSSK

>member
-6 NTISMVNGAFTNST
+6 DIIPMVNGACTNST
-20 QATLIRKLTFYVT
+20 QTTLVRKLTFYVT

-38 FLLNNHNTRNDVD
+38 FLLNTHGYHGNVD
-51 NTSKEFIKYDP
+51 NTSKEYIKYDP
-62 NGYKCCEQNDY
+62 NGYNCCNNNDY
-73 LELRSPVPFELDI
+73 LELRSPVSFELDI

-100 KSDSFYHVRWYSYDS
+100 KSGSLYYVRWYSYDS
-115 DYYKKYTGNGTDGKK
+115 DYYRKYTGNGTDGQK
-130 DELVPSWAFR
+130 DVLIPNWGFR

-161 IDWIFAYYIRFG
+161 IDYIYAYYLNFG

-206 LTTLGLRD
+206 LTTLGLR
-214 SIRSKYDK
+214 SAIRSKYDK
-222 YPDSIWQLTKLEN
+222 YPNSLWQLTKLKN
-235 LYIGSMVSD
+235 LYIDSFVSD

-257 LKNLVNFTIDSGVD
+257 LKNLVNLKMHNGVD

-279 LPNIRNIKISQRSN
+279 LPNIRYIKISQYGDTSN
-293 ISTVKTMF
+293 VKTIF

-313 HQLNP
+313 YQLNP
-318 LSCWQD
+318 LSVWQD
-324 DTYNDMDIVTGTC
+324 DKDTDMDIVTGTC
-337 LNEIEDLSH
+337 FNEIEDLSH
-346 IKNLPTFFQIPK
+346 ITVLPTFFQIPK
-358 GKKLVIPEWMDRT
+358 GKKIIIPEWMDRT
-371 FNFNYLDWGKIFG
+371 FNFKSLDWGKIFG
-384 QDRIDGKPTTIDLG
+384 QDRINRKPTTIDLA

-429 LKLIAYSQRQ
+429 LKLTAYSQSQ
-439 PVSYRPTGIYQEP
+439 PLSYRPTGIYQEP
-452 TGFEKGVSDGNPTT
+452 TGFEKGVSDGNPTS

-480 TCIIPPKI
+480 TCIIPPETP
-488 SINTNPGET
+488 INTNPGET
-497 LKPASISLATIE
+497 LKPYSISLATIE

-518 EYVEYNTDEKNEID
+518 EYVEYNTDEKNEVD

-540 SNVIDVIEGDLSH
+540 SNVTDVIEGDLFN
-553 TSVLVPND
+553 TSVLIPND

-573 KEYCN
+573 KEYCT
-578 KEGYNILLPNKNRWV
+578 KEGYIYPSSK

>member
-6 NTISMVNGAFTNST
+6 DIIPMVNGACTNST
-20 QATLIRKLTFYVT
+20 QTTLVRKLTFYVT

-38 FLLNNHNTRNDVD
+38 FLLNTHGSHGNVD

-62 NGYKCCEQNDY
+62 NGYRCCDNNDY
-73 LELRSPVPFELDI
+73 LELRSPVSFELDI

-100 KSDSFYHVRWYSYDS
+100 KSGSFYYVRWYSYDS
-115 DYYKKYTGNGTDGKK
+115 DYYRKYTGNGTDGQK
-130 DELVPSWAFR
+130 DVLIPNWAFR

-161 IDWIFAYYIRFG
+161 IDYIYAYYLRFG

-206 LTTLGLRD
+206 LTTLGLR
-214 SIRSKYDK
+214 SAISSKYDK
-222 YPDSIWQLTKLEN
+222 YPNSIWQLTKLKN
-235 LYIGSMVSD
+235 LYIDSFVSD

-257 LKNLVNFTIDSGVD
+257 LKNLVNLTIHGGVD

-279 LPNIRNIKISQRSN
+279 LPNIRYIKMSQDGDTSN
-293 ISTVKTMF
+293 VKTIF

-313 HQLNP
+313 YQLNP

-324 DTYNDMDIVTGTC
+324 NTDTDMDIVTGTC
-337 LNEIEDLSH
+337 FNEIEDLSH
-346 IKNLPTFFQIPK
+346 ITVLPTFFQIPK

-371 FNFNYLDWGKIFG
+371 FNFKSLDWGKIFG
-384 QDRIDGKPTTIDLG
+384 QDRIDRKPTTIDLA

-429 LKLIAYSQRQ
+429 LKLTAYSQSQ
-439 PVSYRPTGIYQEP
+439 PVSYRPTGIYQAP

-480 TCIIPPKI
+480 TCIIPPET

-497 LKPASISLATIE
+497 LKPYSISLATIE

-518 EYVEYNTDEKNEID
+518 EYVEYNVDKNKEVD

-540 SNVIDVIEGDLSH
+540 GNVTDVIKGDLFN
-553 TSVLVPND
+553 TSVLIPND
-561 VDIISFKTEDEA
+561 VDIVSFETENEA
-573 KEYCN
+573 KKYC
-578 KEGYNILLPNKNRWV
+578 KEEGYAYPSSI

>member
-6 NTISMVNGAFTNST
+6 DIIPMVNGAFTNST
-20 QATLIRKLTFYVT
+20 QPTLIRKLTFYVT

-38 FLLNNHNTRNDVD
+38 FLLNTRGSHGNVD
-51 NTSKEFIKYDP
+51 NTSKEYIKYDP
-62 NGYKCCEQNDY
+62 NGYRCCDNNDY
-73 LELRSPVPFELDI
+73 LELRSPVSFELDI
-86 NWDDDSEIE
+86 NWDDNSEIE

-100 KSDSFYHVRWYSYDS
+100 KSGSIYYVRWYSYDS
-115 DYYKKYTGNGTDGKK
+115 DYYRKYTGNGTDGQK
-130 DELVPSWAFR
+130 DVLIPNWAFR

-161 IDWIFAYYIRFG
+161 IDYIYAYYITFG

-187 TSECPCD
+187 TLECPCD

-206 LTTLGLRD
+206 LTTLGLR
-214 SIRSKYDK
+214 SVVRSKYDK
-222 YPDSIWQLTKLEN
+222 YPNSLWQLTKLKN
-235 LYIGSMVSD
+235 LYIDSFVSD

-257 LKNLVNFTIDSGVD
+257 LKNLVNLTIHDGVD

-279 LPNIRNIKISQRSN
+279 LPNIRYIKMSQDGDTSN
-293 ISTVKTMF
+293 VKTIF

-313 HQLNP
+313 YQLNP

-324 DTYNDMDIVTGTC
+324 DTNRNMDIVTGTC
-337 LNEIEDLSH
+337 FNEIEDLSN
-346 IKNLPTFFQIPK
+346 ITVLPTFFQIPK

-371 FNFNYLDWGKIFG
+371 FNFKDLDWGKIFG
-384 QDRIDGKPTTIDLG
+384 QDRIDRKPTTIDLG

-429 LKLIAYSQRQ
+429 LKLTAYSQSQ
-439 PVSYRPTGIYQEP
+439 PVSYRPTGIYQKP
-452 TGFEKGVSDGNPTT
+452 TGFEKGVSDGNPTS

-480 TCIIPPKI
+480 TCIIPPET
-488 SINTNPGET
+488 SIDTNPGET
-497 LKPASISLATIE
+497 LKPYSIE

-518 EYVEYNTDEKNEID
+518 EYVEYNIDEKNEVD

-540 SNVIDVIEGDLSH
+540 SNVTDVIEGDLFN
-553 TSVLVPND
+553 TSVLIPND

-578 KEGYNILLPNKNRWV
+578 EEGYMYPSSK

>member
-6 NTISMVNGAFTNST
+6 DIIPMVNGACTNST
-20 QATLIRKLTFYVT
+20 QTTLVRKLTFYVT

-38 FLLNNHNTRNDVD
+38 FLLNRYGSHGSVD
-51 NTSKEFIKYDP
+51 NTSKEYIKYDP
-62 NGYKCCEQNDY
+62 NGYVCCDENDY
-73 LELRSPVPFELDI
+73 LELRSPVSFELDI
-86 NWDDDSEIE
+86 NWDDNSEIE

-100 KSDSFYHVRWYSYDS
+100 KSGSFYYVRWYSYDS
-115 DYYKKYTGNGTDGKK
+115 DYYRKFTGNGTDGQK
-130 DELVPSWAFR
+130 DILIPNWAFR

-161 IDWIFAYYIRFG
+161 IDFIYAYYLVFG

-178 EVPELTTID
+178 EMPELTTID
-187 TSECPCD
+187 TQACPCD
-194 VINTDRFLYCPN
+194 VVNTDRFLYCPN
-206 LTTLGLRD
+206 LTTLGL
-214 SIRSKYDK
+214 SSGSKYDK
-222 YPDSIWQLTKLEN
+222 YPNSLWQLTKLKN
-235 LYIGSMVSD
+235 LYINSFVSD

-257 LKNLVNFTIDSGVD
+257 LKNLVNLTMPDGVD

-279 LPNIRNIKISQRSN
+279 LPNIRYIKISQDGDTSN
-293 ISTVKTMF
+293 VKTIF

-313 HQLNP
+313 YQLNP

-324 DTYNDMDIVTGTC
+324 YTDTDMDIVTGTC
-337 LNEIEDLSH
+337 FNEIEDLSH
-346 IKNLPTFFQIPK
+346 ITVLPVFFQIPK
-358 GKKLVIPEWMDRT
+358 GKKIIIPEWMDRT
-371 FNFNYLDWGKIFG
+371 FNFKNLDWRKIFG
-384 QDRIDGKPTTIDLG
+384 QDRIDRKPTTIDLA

-410 YNQNYVD
+410 YNQNYID

-429 LKLIAYSQRQ
+429 LKLIAYSQIQ

-452 TGFEKGVSDGNPTT
+452 TGFEKGVSDGNPTS

-480 TCIIPPKI
+480 TCIIPPET

-518 EYVEYNTDEKNEID
+518 EYVEYNTDEKNEVD

-540 SNVIDVIEGDLSH
+540 SNVTDIIEGDLFN
-553 TSVLVPND
+553 TSVLIPND

-578 KEGYNILLPNKNRWV
+578 EEGYIYPSSK

>member
-6 NTISMVNGAFTNST
+6 DIIPMINDACTNST
-20 QATLIRKLTFYVT
+20 QTTLVRKLTFYVT

-38 FLLNNHNTRNDVD
+38 FLLNTHGSHGNVD
-51 NTSKEFIKYDP
+51 NTSKEYIKYDP
-62 NGYKCCEQNDY
+62 NGYNCCDNNNY
-73 LELRSPVPFELDI
+73 LELRSPVSFELDI

-100 KSDSFYHVRWYSYDS
+100 KSGSFYYVRWYSYDS
-115 DYYKKYTGNGTDGKK
+115 DYYRKYTGNGTDEQK
-130 DELVPSWAFR
+130 DVLIPNWAFR

-161 IDWIFAYYIRFG
+161 IDYIYAYYLRFG

-206 LTTLGLRD
+206 LTTLGLGH
-214 SIRSKYDK
+214 SISSKYDK
-222 YPDSIWQLTKLEN
+222 YPNSLWQLTKLKN
-235 LYIGSMVSD
+235 LYIDSFVSD

-257 LKNLVNFTIDSGVD
+257 LNNLENLTIHAGVD
-271 RYIKEFNE
+271 RYIKEFND
-279 LPNIRNIKISQRSN
+279 LPNIRYIKISQDGDTN
-293 ISTVKTMF
+293 NVKTIF

-313 HQLNP
+313 YQLNP

-324 DTYNDMDIVTGTC
+324 NTDTDMDIVTGTC
-337 LNEIEDLSH
+337 FNEIEDLSH
-346 IKNLPTFFQIPK
+346 ITVLPTFLEIPK
-358 GKKLVIPEWMDRT
+358 GQKLVIPEWMDRT
-371 FNFNYLDWGKIFG
+371 FNFKNLDWNKIFG
-384 QDRIDGKPTTIDLG
+384 QDRIDRKPTTMDLG

-429 LKLIAYSQRQ
+429 LKLTAYSQSQ
-439 PVSYRPTGIYQEP
+439 PISYRPTGIYQEP
-452 TGFEKGVSDGNPTT
+452 TGFEKGISDGNPIS

-480 TCIIPPKI
+480 TCIIPPET
-488 SINTNPGET
+488 SVNTNPGET
-497 LKPASISLATIE
+497 LKPASVSLASIE
-509 DEAINDNTL
+509 DEVENTNL
-518 EYVEYNTDEKNEID
+518 EYVEYDTNEKKEVN

-540 SNVIDVIEGDLSH
+540 GIITDVIEGDLFN
-553 TSVLVPND
+553 TSVLIPND
-561 VDIISFKTEDEA
+561 VDIASFETEAEA
-573 KEYCN
+573 IEYCN
-578 KEGYNILLPNKNRWV
+578 EEGLTYPSKE

>member
-6 NTISMVNGAFTNST
+6 DIIPMVNGACTNST
-20 QATLIRKLTFYVT
+20 QTTLVRKLTFYVI

-38 FLLNNHNTRNDVD
+38 FLLNTHGSHGSVD
-51 NTSKEFIKYDP
+51 NTSKEYIKYDP
-62 NGYKCCEQNDY
+62 NGYNCCDNNDY
-73 LELRSPVPFELDI
+73 LELRSPVSFELDI
-86 NWDDDSEIE
+86 NWDDNSEIE

-100 KSDSFYHVRWYSYDS
+100 KSGSFYYVRWYSYDS
-115 DYYKKYTGNGTDGKK
+115 DYYRKYTGNGTDGQK
-130 DELVPSWAFR
+130 DVLIPNWAFR

-161 IDWIFAYYIRFG
+161 IDLIYAYYLTFG

-178 EVPELTTID
+178 EVPELTTIN
-187 TSECPCD
+187 TQICPCD

-206 LTTLGLRD
+206 LTTLGL
-214 SIRSKYDK
+214 SSVISSKYDK
-222 YPDSIWQLTKLEN
+222 YPNSFWQLTKLKN
-235 LYIGSMVSD
+235 LYIDSFVSD
-244 RNADNNG
+244 KNADNNG

-257 LKNLVNFTIDSGVD
+257 LKNLVNLTIHGGVD

-279 LPNIRNIKISQRSN
+279 LPNIRYIKISQDGDTSN
-293 ISTVKTMF
+293 VKTIF

-313 HQLNP
+313 YQLNP

-324 DTYNDMDIVTGTC
+324 NTDTDMDIVTGTC
-337 LNEIEDLSH
+337 FNEIEDLSH
-346 IKNLPTFFQIPK
+346 ITVLPTFFQIPK
-358 GKKLVIPEWMDRT
+358 GKKIIIPEWMDRT
-371 FNFNYLDWGKIFG
+371 FNFKSLDWGKIFG
-384 QDRIDGKPTTIDLG
+384 QDRIDRKPTTIDLA

-410 YNQNYVD
+410 YNQNYID

-429 LKLIAYSQRQ
+429 LKLTAYSQSQ

-452 TGFEKGVSDGNPTT
+452 TGFEKGVSDGNPTN

-480 TCIIPPKI
+480 TCIIPPETP
-488 SINTNPGET
+488 INTNPGET

-518 EYVEYNTDEKNEID
+518 EYVEYNTDEKNEVD

-540 SNVIDVIEGDLSH
+540 SNVTDIIEGDLFN
-553 TSVLVPND
+553 TSVLIPND

-578 KEGYNILLPNKNRWV
+578 EEGYMYPSSI

>member
-6 NTISMVNGAFTNST
+6 DIIPMVNGACTNST
-20 QATLIRKLTFYVT
+20 QTTLVRKLTFYVT

-38 FLLNNHNTRNDVD
+38 FLLNTHGSHGSVD
-51 NTSKEFIKYDP
+51 NTSKEYIKYDP
-62 NGYKCCEQNDY
+62 NGYNCCDYNDY
-73 LELRSPVPFELDI
+73 LELRSPVSFELDI
-86 NWDDDSEIE
+86 NWDDNSEIE

-100 KSDSFYHVRWYSYDS
+100 KSGSFYYVRWYSYDS
-115 DYYKKYTGNGTDGKK
+115 DYYRKYTGNGTGGQK
-130 DELVPSWAFR
+130 DVLIPNWAFR
-140 NHIFQGTK
+140 NHIFQGIK

-161 IDWIFAYYIRFG
+161 IDYIYAYYLRFG

-206 LTTLGLRD
+206 LTTLGL
-214 SIRSKYDK
+214 SSAISSKYDK
-222 YPDSIWQLTKLEN
+222 YPNSLWQLTKLKN
-235 LYIGSMVSD
+235 LYIDSFVSD

-257 LKNLVNFTIDSGVD
+257 LKNLVNLTIHGGVD

-279 LPNIRNIKISQRSN
+279 LPNIRFIKISQNGDTSN
-293 ISTVKTMF
+293 IKTIF

-313 HQLNP
+313 YQLNP

-324 DTYNDMDIVTGTC
+324 DTDTDMDIVTGTC
-337 LNEIEDLSH
+337 FNEIEDLSH
-346 IKNLPTFFQIPK
+346 ITVLPTFFQIPK
-358 GKKLVIPEWMDRT
+358 GKKIIIPEWMDRT
-371 FNFNYLDWGKIFG
+371 FNFKSLNWGKIFG
-384 QDRIDGKPTTIDLG
+384 QDGIDRKPTTIDLA

-429 LKLIAYSQRQ
+429 LKLTAYSQSQ

-452 TGFEKGVSDGNPTT
+452 TGFDKGVSDGNPTS
-466 PMEMLYVLVNNYKW
+466 PMEILYVLVNNYKW
-480 TCIIPPKI
+480 TCIIPPETP
-488 SINTNPGET
+488 INTNPGET
-497 LKPASISLATIE
+497 FKPDSISLATIE

-518 EYVEYNTDEKNEID
+518 EYVEYNTDEKNEVD

-540 SNVIDVIEGDLSH
+540 SNVTDVIEGDLFN
-553 TSVLVPND
+553 TSVLIPND

-578 KEGYNILLPNKNRWV
+578 EEGYMYPSSK